1 MPKLLIAIETIC
13 NKDPN
18 NGCALCCRETLIKL
32 VPIGIQDM
40 VYFTAMIELYSDGL
54 GDCDEENP
62 PSVHNLF
69 MDNDAKY
76 AIENNLIDENLAAML
91 MADVQLLESENDQI
105 IGSAA
110 NSSPARGGKNI
121 GRFGS

>member
-1 MPKLLIAIETIC
+1 MSKPWS
-13 NKDPN
+13 PQ
-18 NGCALCCRETLIKL
+18 GR
-32 VPIGIQDM
+32 
-40 VYFTAMIELYSDGL
+40 
-54 GDCDEENP
+54 
-62 PSVHNLF
+62 

-121 GRFGS
+121 GRFGSLRKIWEEQDFKLFYKIHKANKIFDKICY